1 LKVTI
6 TNKGEGFVEARFDA
20 ESNVET
26 LILSTVAPVSVE
38 AGVYMSSS
46 PDFGTKKPP
55 TSTVR
60 FEGFSVPTH
69 ELMDKT
75 AT

>member
-6 TNKGEGFVEARFDA
+6 TNKGDGFVEARFDA

-26 LILSTVAPVSVE
+26 LILSTVAPATMQTGLS
-38 AGVYMSSS
+38 MN
-46 PDFGTKKPP
+46 
-55 TSTVR
+55 STAPYRGEPMKATVM
-60 FEGFSVPTH
+60 FSGFSVPTH